1 MKGIFQDDSLF
12 VLLFILATNPLSFL
26 LLNLKGHQCG
36 TKRNNI
42 VTHKF
47 FVDDLK
53 LYANNINPM
62 KILLDLITKFP
73 KDTGM
78 TFGEDKCTYKK
89 KQKGE
94 INQHYQKT
102 SNQWS
107 YNKLMPELDSQI
119 LGPQWKH
126 YLCRTCQQN

>member
-1 MKGIFQDDSLF
+1 MWNQK
-12 VLLFILATNPLSFL
+12 
-26 LLNLKGHQCG
+26 
-36 TKRNNI
+36 NNTI
-42 VTHKF
+42 THNV

-53 LYANNINPM
+53 LYANNINSM
-62 KILLDLITKFP
+62 KMLLDVITKFP

-102 SNQWS
+102 SNQ
-107 YNKLMPELDSQI
+107 
-119 LGPQWKH
+119 
-126 YLCRTCQQN
+126 